1 MPLLT
6 VNTPLLGVVIGTFVE
21 ATEEYPVSNLF
32 VEVLIKA
39 LLIFT

>member
-21 ATEEYPVSNLF
+21 TTAEYPVSN
-32 VEVLIKA
+32 VCVKVLIIT
-39 LLIFT
+39 LLTLT